1 MSRWIT
7 VVWHVGTLAVAG
19 VLYFFFTLPR
29 WSELA
34 GELSPTAGTVLRIVT
49 AVLLA
54 SAAAPVYLDLRRT
67 RKPELGSPQ
76 LSLTLHAWSIA
87 GALASGMVVLA
98 TAITEIWLD
107 LDTAGAWL
115 FAIYAAAAAV
125 ALLGAFAFYLSFA
138 AETAPPLEPVKT
150 IKLTKPEAKTEAEAE
165 ADEADEDEA
174 DDESD
179 DESDDSESDA
189 ESKSDDSED
198 APAEA
203 TAADPEEPPVS
214 KWKPADDAEKA
225 AAPAGNRYRLRNRR
239 PRG

>member
-76 LSLTLHAWSIA
+76 LSLTLHSWSIA
-87 GALASGMVVLA
+87 GALASGIVVLA

-150 IKLTKPEAKTEAEAE
+150 IKLTKPEPKAE
-165 ADEADEDEA
+165 ADEDDEA
-174 DDESD
+174 KTDAESD
-179 DESDDSESDA
+179 DDDSESDA
-189 ESKSDDSED
+189 DAESKSDESED

-203 TAADPEEPPVS
+203 TATDPEEPPVS
-214 KWKPADDAEKA
+214 KGKPADDAEKA

>member
-19 VLYFFFTLPR
+19 VLYFFFALPR

-87 GALASGMVVLA
+87 GALASGIVVLA

-150 IKLTKPEAKTEAEAE
+150 IKLTKPEAKAEAE
-165 ADEADEDEA
+165 DESAEDDEAKTDA
-174 DDESD
+174 
-179 DESDDSESDA
+179 ESDDSESD
-189 ESKSDDSED
+189 ESDESED

-203 TAADPEEPPVS
+203 TATDPEEPPVS
-214 KWKPADDAEKA
+214 KGKPADDAEKA